1 MGESRSKTPVLFESF
16 AEAISS
22 LEKLTKIE
30 SRIAVAID
38 SSRVPWKES
47 RKLLKCMNTAQVSNT
62 SLFQFMQAL
71 FFQIGL
77 GKLEILDVGRFQFT
91 FCFKECE
98 ICNLYRTEKSGKI
111 CFITS
116 DALLRFFVKD
126 VDLPCSVE
134 ETKCKKEGHGH
145 CEFKVD
151 LQPLG
156 VYKIALDAVDGTI
169 IDQII
174 SSKFDITKFAEENLM
189 EEGAVEYRLQVL
201 ESYQIIDKDRKITEI
216 GSTYQKFAQGL
227 RALEE
232 DFDPPWKSLSEITS
246 AIAAKNSFAEAMNET
261 LNPEPF
267 FISVDKSEI
276 VNLTEEAKKSKS
288 FAELI
293 SKYVKLTE

>member
-1 MGESRSKTPVLFESF
+1 MDEAEDQTTVRFQSF

-30 SRIAVAID
+30 SKIAIALEK
-38 SSRVPWKES
+38 SRVPWKET
-47 RKLLKCMNTAQVSNT
+47 RKLLKCMNPAQASNT
-62 SLFQFMQAL
+62 SLFQFMQDL
-71 FFQIGL
+71 FLRMGL
-77 GKLEILDVGRFQFT
+77 GKPEISGVSRFQMI
-91 FCFKECE
+91 FCIKDCE
-98 ICNLYRTEKSGKI
+98 ICNIYRIQKSGKI

-116 DALLRFFVKD
+116 DALLKFFVKD
-126 VDLPCSVE
+126 LDLPCSVE
-134 ETKCKKEGHGH
+134 ETKCIMEGNDF

-156 VYKIALDAVDGTI
+156 VYKIALDAIDGALINDI
-169 IDQII
+169 IN
-174 SSKFDITKFAEENLM
+174 SKFEISKFAEENLI

-201 ESYQIIDKDRKITEI
+201 ESYQIVDSEHKITDI

-232 DFDPPWKSLSEITS
+232 DFDPPWKSLQEITS
-246 AIAAKNSFAEAMNET
+246 AIAAKNSFAEAMTET

-267 FISVDKSEI
+267 LKVDSSEI
-276 VNLTEEAKKSKS
+276 VNIAEEAKKSKS

-293 SKYVKLTE
+293 SKYVKLIE